1 MAYHNLHATKECG
14 VFWRNPI
21 RPGNVYNTTI
31 AYSPGS
37 LSMRLCPG
45 PPVALD
51 GVTSIPS
58 FFDSNNITA
67 LEYGTV
73 CYMGNYYKDGG
84 FLSSWQDSNPETAV
98 LSLPRDLSL
107 VDPAWGG
114 CNPYTYGALD
124 PPRALVKTTGLVP
137 ASVLV
142 PSPTPTDQAG
152 PQGTLVR
159 PIPTWDKPPV
169 QTQSDNPPPVHDPP
183 ETPSGPTKPAGEDPP
198 GHGPQATN
206 GNQNASPD
214 SPAPAAATDPKNAG
228 NPKNSPA
235 SGPKLP
241 NDNQDASPNPSDP
254 DIDPSAEVKAYQGG
268 PEPSS
273 SPIQYGYGTSQPPSL
288 TSAIAVGDH
297 TFIALATSGYSI
309 ADTTIQP
316 GDPAVTVQGTPISLG
331 RSVLIVG
338 SSTLNL
344 PTGKANGVL
353 TAADVEFTPLGHG
366 KIRLDGKML
375 SVDEPAMTVSGTAI
389 SLAASGIAI
398 AGKTFA
404 FPTIAPEAVNP
415 NRILTIAGQR
425 ITRLGSSEAIIN
437 GVTLAINGP
446 AETVSGTTISS
457 ASQGLVMNGQNYVF
471 PTPAPGAMARPPG
484 VFTVAGQTVT
494 LLGSSSAFIDGM
506 LFSVNGLAK
515 TISGTVISLASSGLM
530 VDGQPHS
537 FSTLATASNAIV
549 IDGKT
554 LIAGGPAITVSS
566 TKLSLVFGNAGLYVA
581 AIGTASSAF
590 SIPVRAGESMTMNAA
605 GQLVEGG
612 GSGYSGDGVNGGGL
626 GSLIMLGF
634 GPPDT
639 ASAGS
644 KIGATGTAVASNTIS
659 KTDVLGFEGD
669 GCKVLDS
676 RALTAFLLIMSVGVL
691 ALY

>member
-1 MAYHNLHATKECG
+1 
-14 VFWRNPI
+14 
-21 RPGNVYNTTI
+21 
-31 AYSPGS
+31 
-37 LSMRLCPG
+37 MRLCPG

-84 FLSSWQDSNPETAV
+84 FFSSWQDSNPETV
-98 LSLPRDLSL
+98 VFSLPRDLSL

-114 CNPYTYGALD
+114 CSPYTYGALD

-142 PSPTPTDQAG
+142 PSPTPADQAG
-152 PQGTLVR
+152 PQGPLAKPT
-159 PIPTWDKPPV
+159 PTWDKQPV
-169 QTQSDNPPPVHDPP
+169 QTQSENPPPAHDPP

-198 GHGPQATN
+198 EDGSQATN
-206 GNQNASPD
+206 GIQNVSPD
-214 SPAPAAATDPKNAG
+214 SPAPAAAADPKHAG

-235 SGPKLP
+235 SDLKLP

-254 DIDPSAEVKAYQGG
+254 DIDPSAGAKAYHGD
-268 PEPSS
+268 PEPSL
-273 SPIQYGYGTSQPPSL
+273 SPIQYGSGTSQPPSL
-288 TSAIAVGDH
+288 TSVIAVDDH

-353 TAADVEFTPLGHG
+353 TAADVKFTPLGHG
-366 KIRLDGKML
+366 KIRLDGKIL
-375 SVDEPAMTVSGTAI
+375 SVDGTAMTVSGTAI

-404 FPTIAPEAVNP
+404 FPTTTPEAVDS

-425 ITRLGSSEAIIN
+425 ITRLGSSEAIID

-446 AETVSGTTISS
+446 AETVSGTTISL
-457 ASQGLVMNGQNYVF
+457 ASQGLIMDGQNYVF
-471 PTPAPGAMARPPG
+471 PTPAPGAMSRPPDG

-494 LLGSSSAFIDGM
+494 LLGSSSAFIDGI

-515 TISGTVISLASSGLM
+515 TISGTIISLAPSALM
-530 VDGQPHS
+530 VNGQPHS
-537 FSTLATASNAIV
+537 FSTLATASNAVV

-554 LIAGGPAITVSS
+554 LIAGGPAMTVSS
-566 TKLSLVFGNAGLYVA
+566 TKLSLVSGSAGLYVA
-581 AIGTASSAF
+581 AIGTALYAF
-590 SIPVRAGESMTMNAA
+590 STPVRPGESMTMNAA

-612 GSGYSGDGVNGGGL
+612 GSGYSGAGVNGSGL

-634 GPPDT
+634 GPLDT
-639 ASAGS
+639 ASAVS
-644 KIGATGTAVASNTIS
+644 KTGATGTAVASYAIS
-659 KTDVLGFEGD
+659 STDVLRFEGD
-669 GCKVLDS
+669 GSKILDP
-676 RALTAFLLIMSVGVL
+676 RALTAFLLILSVGILVL
-691 ALY
+691 Y

>member
-1 MAYHNLHATKECG
+1 
-14 VFWRNPI
+14 
-21 RPGNVYNTTI
+21 
-31 AYSPGS
+31 
-37 LSMRLCPG
+37 MRLCPG

-84 FLSSWQDSNPETAV
+84 FFSSWQDSNPETAIF
-98 LSLPRDLSL
+98 SLPRELSL

-137 ASVLV
+137 SSVLV
-142 PSPTPTDQAG
+142 PSPTPADQAG
-152 PQGTLVR
+152 PQGTLVK
-159 PIPTWDKPPV
+159 PTPTWDKPTV
-169 QTQSDNPPPVHDPP
+169 QTQSENPPPVHDPPVHDPP
-183 ETPSGPTKPAGEDPP
+183 ETPSGPTKPAGEDPLED
-198 GHGPQATN
+198 GLQATN
-206 GNQNASPD
+206 GNKNTSPD
-214 SPAPAAATDPKNAG
+214 SPAPAAAADPKLAG

-235 SGPKLP
+235 SDPKLP
-241 NDNQDASPNPSDP
+241 SDNQDASPNSSDP
-254 DIDPSAEVKAYQGG
+254 DIDPSAEAKAYQGD
-268 PEPSS
+268 PEPSL
-273 SPIQYGYGTSQPPSL
+273 SPIQYGSGTSQPPSL
-288 TSAIAVGDH
+288 TSVIAVGDH
-297 TFIALATSGYSI
+297 TFIALATSGFSI
-309 ADTTIQP
+309 ADSTIQP

-331 RSVLIVG
+331 SSVLVVG

-344 PTGKANGVL
+344 PTGQANGVL
-353 TAADVEFTPLGHG
+353 TAAGVEFTPLGHG
-366 KIRLDGKML
+366 KIRLDGKIL

-404 FPTIAPEAVNP
+404 FPTTTPEAVDP

-425 ITRLGSSEAIIN
+425 ITRLGSSEAVIN

-446 AETVSGTTISS
+446 AETVSGTTISL
-457 ASQGLVMNGQNYVF
+457 ASQGLIMDGQNYVF
-471 PTPAPGAMARPPG
+471 PTPAPGAMPRPPDG

-515 TISGTVISLASSGLM
+515 TISGRIISLAPSALM
-530 VDGQPHS
+530 VNGQPHS
-537 FSTLATASNAIV
+537 FSTLATASNAVV

-554 LIAGGPAITVSS
+554 LIAGGPAMTVSS
-566 TKLSLVFGNAGLYVA
+566 TKLSLVSGSAGLYVA
-581 AIGTASSAF
+581 AIGTALSAF

-605 GQLVEGG
+605 GQLIEGG
-612 GSGYSGDGVNGGGL
+612 GSGYSGDGVNGSGL
-626 GSLIMLGF
+626 GSLIMFGF
-634 GPPDT
+634 GPLHT
-639 ASAGS
+639 TSAASRTS
-644 KIGATGTAVASNTIS
+644 ATGTVVASNAIS
-659 KTDVLGFEGD
+659 STDVLRFEGD
-669 GCKVLDS
+669 GSKILDP
-676 RALTAFLLIMSVGVL
+676 RALTAFLVILSVGILVL
-691 ALY
+691 Y